1 MYIGPGAGFAFL
13 GSFLTLIT
21 ALFLA
26 VVSFVT
32 WPVRMLWMFV
42 RGRGGYRKA
51 KVKKLIFLGL
61 DGFDPNLAE
70 RFMAEG
76 KLPHLSR
83 LRAEGSYRRL
93 RTTFPALSPVAWSTF
108 ATGVNPAKHNIFDF
122 LNRDL
127 KSYIPELSSS
137 RVRGPERWLR
147 IGRWSVPLSRPR
159 VELRRKSTPF
169 WKILGEHAIGS
180 TILRVPITFPP
191 DDFNGRLLSAM
202 STPDLRGTQGSF
214 SWFTTRAGDFCGEGG
229 NRYVLEPAD
238 GGITGHLEGPDNL
251 TTPFRIVAGQLE
263 IGGSTF
269 HIKPGEYT
277 PWIHVSFRRAHG
289 IVRFLLTET
298 GEETTLYATPV
309 QIDPENPALPIS
321 QPRYYAIYLAK
332 LLGPFATVGMAEDTW
347 ALNEGVIDEDAFL
360 RQADEIK
367 QERERMFFN
376 ALEKTRRGVVACVF
390 DTSDRVQHMFYRY
403 LENRAHGRHADV
415 IERMYRDMDRIV
427 GETMKYVDDR
437 TSLFVLSDHGFRSF
451 RRGVNLNAWFR
462 DNGYLVLKG
471 ESGKYFEGVDWSRTR
486 AYTMGLGG
494 LYLNLQGRES
504 CGVVPVREAEALKR
518 ELIER
523 LTGLRDPETG
533 EVAIRQVYAS
543 SHIYK
548 GPYLDAAPDLIVGY
562 EDGYRTSWDAAVGRA
577 SAAVFEDNNKAW
589 SGDHSVDPLLVPGV
603 LFSNRQVKAEDPGIE
618 DMAPTALDLFGISR
632 PAWMEGESVFG

>member
-42 RGRGGYRKA
+42 RGRGGYRNA

-61 DGFDPNLAE
+61 DGFDPVLAE
-70 RFMAEG
+70 RFMDEG
-76 KLPHLSR
+76 KLPNLSR
-83 LRAEGSYRRL
+83 LRAEGGYRRL

-147 IGRWSVPLSRPR
+147 IGRWSMPLSRPR

-169 WKILGEHAIGS
+169 WKILGDHAIGS

-191 DDFNGRLLSAM
+191 DDFKGRLLSAM

-214 SWFTTRAGDFCGEGG
+214 SWFTTRAGDFSGEGG
-229 NRYVLEPAD
+229 SRYVLERV
-238 GGITGHLEGPDNL
+238 GGGVAGELEGPDHL
-251 TTPFRIVAGQLE
+251 TTPFRIIAGRLE
-263 IGGSTF
+263 IGGATYP
-269 HIKPGEYT
+269 IKPGEYT
-277 PWIHVSFRRAHG
+277 PWIHVSFRKTHG

-298 GEETTLYATPV
+298 GDETTLYATPV

-321 QPRYYAIYLAK
+321 QPRYYAIYLSK
-332 LLGPFATVGMAEDTW
+332 LLGPFATIGMAEDTW

-360 RQADEIK
+360 KQADEIK

-403 LENRAHGRHADV
+403 LENRAHGSHADV

-427 GETMKYVDDR
+427 GETLKYVDDR
-437 TSLFVLSDHGFRSF
+437 TSLLVLSDHGFRSF
-451 RRGVNLNAWFR
+451 RRGVNLNSWFR
-462 DNGYLVLKG
+462 DNGYLTLKG
-471 ESGKYFEGVDWSRTR
+471 ESGKYFEGVDWSQTR

-504 CGVVPVREAEALKR
+504 CGTVPPREAETLKR
-518 ELIER
+518 ELIDK

-533 EVAIRQVYAS
+533 EVAIRRVYAS

-562 EDGYRTSWDAAVGRA
+562 ADGYRTSWDAAVGRT

-589 SGDHSVDPLLVPGV
+589 SGDHCVDPLLVPGV
-603 LFSNRQVKAEDPGIE
+603 LFSNRKVNAEDPGIE
-618 DMAPTALDLFGISR
+618 DMAPTALDLFGVPR
-632 PAWMEGESVFG
+632 PAWMEGQSVFG